1 MKMTGYSLSGYS
13 VSASTVFHIPL
24 ASPPTDWII
33 MVLCAEFGYFSDT
46 ELSDVSLTN
55 EASKIISLCPNK
67 TYKQGYNI
75 EGNTF
80 DIKTTDTQ
88 ITFDMNG
95 YSSSSGSYMAFNSI
109 IFYA

>member
-1 MKMTGYSLSGYS
+1 MILR
-13 VSASTVFHIPL
+13 
-24 ASPPTDWII
+24 
-33 MVLCAEFGYFSDT
+33 AEFGTMSAT
-46 ELSDVSLTN
+46 KLSAVPLTN
-55 EASKIISLCPNK
+55 EASDIISLCPNK
-67 TYKQGYNI
+67 TYAQGYNI

-80 DIKTTDTQ
+80 DIKTTNTQ

>member
-1 MKMTGYSLSGYS
+1 
-13 VSASTVFHIPL
+13 
-24 ASPPTDWII
+24 
-33 MVLCAEFGYFSDT
+33 MVLCAEFGYLSDT

-55 EASKIISLCPNK
+55 ETSKIISLCPNK